1 MPWGIGDNPA
11 QPANLP
17 PGSSLDALKQFLLL
31 KNGIQPTE
39 ADLHKFI
46 SDNHALFDVQG
57 DTRGGNDELH
67 GGAGNDILYGQG
79 GSDLLHGDDGNDVLS
94 GGAGK
99 DTLFGD
105 AGNDVLLG
113 GKGDDILY
121 GGSGGDTFK
130 WAFND
135 QGAAGTPAVDT
146 IKDFSPLKP
155 ADGGDILDLQ
165 GLLVGE
171 NDGSLAKYLN
181 FHKEGNDTVIDVNT
195 QGKLGTQG
203 ADQKIVLENVDLT
216 HDAYGQLMNNHAII
230 NDLLQKGKLNVDHA

>member
-31 KNGIQPTE
+31 KNGIQPTD

-135 QGAAGTPAVDT
+135 QGAAGTRPWIRSRT
-146 IKDFSPLKP
+146 SR
-155 ADGGDILDLQ
+155 
-165 GLLVGE
+165 
-171 NDGSLAKYLN
+171 S
-181 FHKEGNDTVIDVNT
+181 
-195 QGKLGTQG
+195 
-203 ADQKIVLENVDLT
+203 
-216 HDAYGQLMNNHAII
+216 
-230 NDLLQKGKLNVDHA
+230 

>member
-17 PGSSLDALKQFLLL
+17 PGSSPDALKQFLLL
-31 KNGIQPTE
+31 KNGIQPTD

-155 ADGGDILDLQ
+155 SDGGDILDL
-165 GLLVGE
+165 
-171 NDGSLAKYLN
+171 
-181 FHKEGNDTVIDVNT
+181 
-195 QGKLGTQG
+195 
-203 ADQKIVLENVDLT
+203 
-216 HDAYGQLMNNHAII
+216 
-230 NDLLQKGKLNVDHA
+230 